1 MVRPGNVAASRD
13 SSRRLGARR
22 GPVALL
28 LLAALAPATAV
39 GQRAPQPVFTELFA
53 YDPAVP
59 SQLLAKW
66 LISSQLDSKLQPLRV
81 GVVEDP
87 SGKTVGRVTVHEGD
101 GLDNASAAMLQ
112 ARRYVCDSEG
122 SRAAEM
128 EAEPGG
134 IVPSERAEIQVRSD
148 RAIGA
153 GELVKFGQPVWYR
166 FSFKIA
172 GDWPQ
177 DLPAAGRTPCRTV
190 IHQIKQDSFKGGNSC
205 NASPFLKIEARPL
218 GKEVRFFAQVAAG
231 APCAQPPMMMRAQIC
246 RRDLPRE
253 SWTTVQVR
261 LNPADDASGRVDI
274 WLNGAFCGAYQGP
287 MADRD
292 YGARRNGAP
301 FINAQPRFGIYRD
314 WRAETQTI
322 YFDRIMFW
330 NADPAGNPDWSVSP
344 PPG

>member
-1 MVRPGNVAASRD
+1 MLRPRNVAASR
-13 SSRRLGARR
+13 SSSPGLDARR

-28 LLAALAPATAV
+28 LLAALTPATAV
-39 GQRAPQPVFTELFA
+39 GQRAPQPVFTELFT

-59 SQLLAKW
+59 SQLLGKW

-87 SGKTVGRVTVHEGD
+87 SGKTVGRITVQEGD
-101 GLDNASAAMLQ
+101 GLDDASEAMLQ

-134 IVPSERAEIQVRSD
+134 VVPSERAEIQVRTD
-148 RAIGA
+148 RATGA

-177 DLPAAGRTPCRTV
+177 DLLAAGRTPCRTV
-190 IHQIKQDSFKGGNSC
+190 IHQIKQDSFKGGHSC

-218 GKEVRFFAQVAAG
+218 GEDVRFFAQVAAG
-231 APCAQPPMMMRAQIC
+231 APCAQPPMVVRSQIC
-246 RRDLPRE
+246 RRDLPGKTGPRCKCA
-253 SWTTVQVR
+253 SIRPMT
-261 LNPADDASGRVDI
+261 PAAASTSGSTARSAAPTRDPWPI
-274 WLNGAFCGAYQGP
+274 AS
-287 MADRD
+287 MAPAATARPSSTHSRASASTAI
-292 YGARRNGAP
+292 GARRPRRSISTRSCSGTRTRRETRTGA
-301 FINAQPRFGIYRD
+301 
-314 WRAETQTI
+314 
-322 YFDRIMFW
+322 
-330 NADPAGNPDWSVSP
+330 
-344 PPG
+344 